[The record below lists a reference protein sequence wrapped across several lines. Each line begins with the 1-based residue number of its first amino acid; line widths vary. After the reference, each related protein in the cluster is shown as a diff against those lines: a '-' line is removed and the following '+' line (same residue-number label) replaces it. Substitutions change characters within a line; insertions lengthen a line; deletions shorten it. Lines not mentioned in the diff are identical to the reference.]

1 MIFKFHNIIILLFLF
16 TFANNINAEET
27 KRDCSQYS
35 TKTFSGLTQK
45 MRCKKGLPPLK
56 KSFFK
61 SLEYNEWKETW
72 KKKNNY
78 YVPGK
83 PCNEY
88 STKTLAGLRA
98 KIKCKREK

>member
-1 MIFKFHNIIILLFLF
+1 MIRSLNIIVLLSFIF
-16 TFANNINAEET
+16 HANTIFADET
-27 KRDCSQYS
+27 KPDCSQNS
-35 TKTFSGLTQK
+35 TKTFSGLAQK

-56 KSFFK
+56 KNFLK

-72 KKKNNY
+72 KNKNDY
-78 YVPGK
+78 YIPGK
-83 PCNEY
+83 PCEEY